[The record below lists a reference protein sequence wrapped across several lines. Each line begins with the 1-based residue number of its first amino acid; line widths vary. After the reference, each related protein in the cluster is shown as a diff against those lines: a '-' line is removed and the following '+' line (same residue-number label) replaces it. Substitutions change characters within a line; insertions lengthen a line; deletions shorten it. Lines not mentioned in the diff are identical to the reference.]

1 MQSGNK
7 LTDTEHK
14 LVVTKAER
22 KEGRDR
28 GMGLIDTNYYI

>member
-1 MQSGNK
+1 MQIINK

-22 KEGRDR
+22 KEGRDTEVW
-28 GMGLIDTNYYI
+28 D